1 MNCYSYARVSSKHQV
16 EKHGL
21 TRQINAAKKWAEK
34 RGYQLEE
41 LTDKGLSAY
50 KGDHIK
56 KDGALGGFLAAV
68 AANKIPRGSILI
80 VEAIDRLSRQ
90 SVMKQIKQF
99 ISLLEHGIEIVTL
112 ADNMHFTEE
121 SVNSN
126 WTEFI
131 ISISMM
137 AKANEESKHKG
148 RLIKAAKVASHGKA
162 QLGNHILTKQIPFW
176 CFISDNKIIENDFA
190 DTVRKIFTLSLT
202 GLGAI
207 RIARQLNN
215 DNTPCYKAAKKSVH
229 LWNSQKVNRI
239 LRNPRVYG
247 LYVATGDYPEIEG
260 YFPEVINK
268 HDFMTVQG
276 LINNRDRAKPR
287 SSSPNNIFSGVID
300 CTCGANYSYGYSKTG
315 RFEASSRYI
324 RCNRRQHG
332 ENCDNPRLWYYPF
345 ERLMLSSIL
354 ELQYHQ
360 ELEPIDDTIAYK
372 AEIHDLEVKNELL
385 VDLIVSGEA
394 SSAIAKRSKQIEDK
408 IEKLKWKVFLYKSKK
423 AVISDLDY
431 NLEDIDNI
439 QDLANAELRE
449 KTQHQIRSV
458 VDKITINDD
467 KFIIKLANQ
476 LTYVITPKNKNSSIL
491 KSKELI
497 SNKILF

>member
-16 EKHGL
+16 EKHGI
-21 TRQINAAKKWAEK
+21 TRQVNQARKWADE
-34 RGYQLEE
+34 RGYLLEE

-56 KDGALGGFLAAV
+56 KNGALGKFLAAV
-68 AANKIPRGSILI
+68 YANEIPRGSILI

-112 ADNMHFTEE
+112 TDGMHFTEE

-148 RLIKAAKVASHGKA
+148 MRIKEAKVASHAKA
-162 QLGNHILTKQIPFW
+162 QLGNHILTKQVPFW
-176 CFISDNKIIENDFA
+176 CLVKDDKIIENSFA
-190 DTVRKIFTLSLT
+190 DTVRKIFTLSHT

-207 RIARQLNN
+207 RIARQLNK
-215 DNTPCYKAAKKSVH
+215 DNTPCYKAAKKSIH

-247 LYVATGDYPEIEG
+247 LYVATGDYPEIED
-260 YFPEVINK
+260 YFPEIISK

-276 LINNRDRAKPR
+276 LINNRAMAKPR

-332 ENCDNPRLWYYPF
+332 EDCDNPRLWYYPF

-360 ELEPIDDTIAYK
+360 EVTLVDDTIAYK

-385 VDLIVSGEA
+385 VDLIVAGEA
-394 SSAIAKRSKQIEDK
+394 SAAIAKRSKQIEDK

-423 AVISDLDY
+423 AVIRDLDY
-431 NLEDIDNI
+431 SLADIDDI
-439 QDLANAELRE
+439 QDLVNADLRE
-449 KTQHQIRSV
+449 KIQHQIRTV
-458 VDKITINDD
+458 VDKITIDDD

-476 LTYVITPKNKNSSIL
+476 LTYVITPESKNSYVL
-491 KSKELI
+491 KHKEI
-497 SNKILF
+497 ITNKKLF